1 MPFYFD
7 GKQTSNLWY
16 KRMSETFLSFLSF
29 SVRKDLSGLDDVT
42 LTSQSEC
49 GGEI

>member
-1 MPFYFD
+1 MLFHSA
-7 GKQTSNLWY
+7 GKGTCNLLCTW
-16 KRMSETFLSFLSF
+16 MSEPFLSFSF